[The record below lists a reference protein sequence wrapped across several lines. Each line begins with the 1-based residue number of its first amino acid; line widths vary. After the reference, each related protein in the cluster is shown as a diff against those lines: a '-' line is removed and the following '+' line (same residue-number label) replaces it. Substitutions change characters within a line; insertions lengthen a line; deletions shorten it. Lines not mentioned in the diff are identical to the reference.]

1 MKPSQ
6 WKALAGPDSTTADG
20 LNGFSILA
28 DIVKKYFAGNKGIVD
43 NLEKGRQYLRIG
55 YPQHCVGNSTCAPHC
70 ISFALSDT
78 TDPNLC
84 EERGC
89 SFENHDSFNDQCS
102 NLYSTMDQIIDLV
115 KESQLKNKD
124 DLLYDTSNTKNN
136 ILKWTFHIICH
147 AQQNNAKA
155 NVLDLLNET
164 TGLWIRD
171 YYQEVLPMEFR
182 ESQSSY
188 FVKKGMTLHWDVSIK
203 GKWNSEETHIFYN
216 WL

>member
-6 WKALAGPDSTTADG
+6 RKSLAGPDSTTADG

-28 DIVKKYFAGNKGIVD
+28 DLVKKYFAGNKGIVD
-43 NLEKGRQYLRIG
+43 KLERGRQYFRIG
-55 YPQHCVGNSTCAPHC
+55 YTQHCVDNSTCASHC

-78 TDPNLC
+78 NDPNLC

-102 NLYSTMDQIIDLV
+102 NLYSTTDQII
-115 KESQLKNKD
+115 ENKD
-124 DLLYDTSNTKNN
+124 DLLCDTSNTKNN
-136 ILKWTFHIICH
+136 ILKWTFHTIYH

-155 NVLDLLNET
+155 NVFDLLNET

-171 YYQEVLPMEFR
+171 YYQKVLPIEFR

-188 FVKKGMTLHWDVSIK
+188 FVKKAWHCIVMFLLNENGTVK
-203 GKWNSEETHIFYN
+203 KYTFYN
-216 WL
+216 CL